1 MFLCRNFFCYNQKT
15 LFVKTKLICIFLT
28 TLKHDYYK
36 LEKLLRKR
44 NTFTKMQIEKYF
56 DSKTMSVH
64 LRENTCPIAKKGVPG
79 AWNIVKISDDK
90 TTVEEIKTIAQE
102 IMEVTESS
110 ENSFLEIER
119 IGSTIIQHLD
129 FRIVITRKPFSDGFE
144 ITAVRPVAKLNFQDY
159 QLDEELKERLTQTS
173 GGILIAGSPGE
184 GKTTIARA
192 LAEYFSK
199 DGKIVKTV
207 ESPRDMLLSEEIT
220 QYSLNHAERSEIHD
234 VLLLSRPDKTF
245 FDEMRDTKD
254 FQLFADLRLAGIG
267 MIGIV
272 HATNPI
278 DAIQRFIGRIEMGI
292 IPQVVDTVVFV
303 KSGDV
308 DTVLTLKMMVKVPS
322 GMTEADLAR
331 PLVEVRDFFTDKLEF
346 EIYSYGD
353 HTVVMPIE
361 KKERK
366 KSWQYAE
373 EKLKDYFN
381 KYSKES
387 MIEFVADDKIK
398 VYLPTKYKS
407 KLIGDKGEEVRK
419 VEKELQLKIAV
430 TDLSKKQLLTD
441 GQEVPFNIE
450 FSSKNLIFNFDTG
463 LENKEVA
470 LFSSEEL
477 IVRTKISKKAMIKV
491 NINSDVGVSVVRAVK
506 EGSIKVRLV

>member
-1 MFLCRNFFCYNQKT
+1 M
-15 LFVKTKLICIFLT
+15 
-28 TLKHDYYK
+28 
-36 LEKLLRKR
+36 EKLLRKR

-56 DSKTMSVH
+56 DQQTMSVH
-64 LRENTCPIAKKGVPG
+64 LRENTYPIAKKGVPG
-79 AWNIVKISDDK
+79 EWKVVKISDEK
-90 TTVEEIKTIAQE
+90 TNSETIKEIAQE
-102 IMEVTESS
+102 IIDETENS
-110 ENSFLEIER
+110 EKSFLEIER
-119 IGSTIIQHLD
+119 NGSTIIQYLD

-144 ITAVRPVAKLNFQDY
+144 ITAVRPVAKLNLEDY
-159 QLDEELKERLTQTS
+159 NLEEKLKKRLTNDS
-173 GGILIAGSPGE
+173 NGILIAGSPGE
-184 GKTTIARA
+184 GKTTVARA
-192 LAEYFSK
+192 LAEYFSTS
-199 DGKIVKTV
+199 GKIVKTV

-220 QYSLNHAERSEIHD
+220 QYSLNHAESSEIHD

-245 FDEMRDTKD
+245 FDEMRNTKD

-292 IPQVVDTVVFV
+292 IPQVIDTVVFV
-303 KSGDV
+303 KSGEINAA
-308 DTVLTLKMMVKVPS
+308 LTLKMIVKVPS
-322 GMTEADLAR
+322 GMIEADLAR
-331 PLVEVRDFFTDKLEF
+331 PLVEVRDFFTDKLVF

-353 HTVVMPIE
+353 HTIVMPIE
-361 KKERK
+361 KNERK

-387 MIEFVADDKIK
+387 MIEFINDDKIK

-407 KLIGDKGEEVRK
+407 KLIGENGEEVRK
-419 VEKELQLKIAV
+419 VEKELQLKIIV
-430 TDLSKKQLLTD
+430 TDLSKKQLLKD
-441 GQEVPFNIE
+441 GQEIAFNIE
-450 FSSKNLIFNFDTG
+450 FSNKSLVFNFDAG

-477 IVRTKISKKAMIKV
+477 IVRTKTSKKAIIKV